1 MKTNRYIVI
10 NGITKTASLVPV
22 YKQKDIRFCK
32 KNKCNYLAIRIE
44 YKGNKLKAFWVKTK
58 GSETWKMLVSTD
70 TDITFTNA
78 MKYYQ
83 IRWSIEVFFKEC
95 KQNLNINKCQS
106 TDFDAHIAWITL
118 THIARQPEG
127 MRAYT
132 RLSGFRSFCLCTTDF
147 ILVKGRCLMPRV
159 SNNCFNFCSGR
170 EHFFTDISCSALL

>member
-1 MKTNRYIVI
+1 MSKIRIKNFGPIKDGYLENDGWLDIKKVSVFIGNQGSGKSTVAKLISSFMWLEKAIIRGDI
-10 NGITKTASLVPV
+10 NNPV
-22 YKQKDIRFCK
+22 SHQGFIDLIEFHRLQ
-32 KNKCNYLAIRIE
+32 NYLETNTEIE
-44 YKGNKLKAFWVKTK
+44 YEGATYHLKLVGNPNSIKK
-58 GSETWKMLVSTD
+58 
-70 TDITFTNA
+70 
-78 MKYYQ
+78 
-83 IRWSIEVFFKEC
+83 SIEAR
-95 KQNLNINKCQS
+95 L
-106 TDFDAHIAWITL
+106 L

>member
-32 KNKCNYLAIRIE
+32 KHKCNYLAIRIE

-58 GSETWKMLVSTD
+58 GSETWKMLISTD

-118 THIARQPEG
+118 SFISYMMLSLRKRFDDYETMGEVF
-127 MRAYT
+127 RA
-132 RLSGFRSFCLCTTDF
+132 FKNE
-147 ILVKGRCLMPRV
+147 ILEITLVEK
-159 SNNCFNFCSGR
+159 
-170 EHFFTDISCSALL
+170 LLQIMQILYQEILA

>member
-1 MKTNRYIVI
+1 MNNLPVISQKHIESQIFTIRGLQVMIDRDLAEMYQVETKVLNQAVKRNSERFPIQFRFQLTENEKTE
-10 NGITKTASLVPV
+10 LVTIC
-22 YKQKDIRFCK
+22 DRFD
-32 KNKCNYLAIRIE
+32 
-44 YKGNKLKAFWVKTK
+44 
-58 GSETWKMLVSTD
+58 S
-70 TDITFTNA
+70 
-78 MKYYQ
+78 
-83 IRWSIEVFFKEC
+83 
-95 KQNLNINKCQS
+95 
-106 TDFDAHIAWITL
+106 L